1 MKTLLKL
8 ITATGILFSLA
19 LAQNKSYNSLA
30 LDGEYKGKNLLI
42 KNPYGKGGIGF
53 CVYEVKVN
61 GKTTKDEINATM
73 FQVKLDELGLKL
85 GDKLRVEMLFY
96 DSCVQGASP
105 MIMTLGAIK
114 RGNDKEVKMV
124 IDGKFMWTNLFLT
137 NPKTDGK
144 NYSITEIKVNDKVL
158 PLNLKADVVEINLT
172 ALGLQKND
180 PLKDGQELII
190 EINYQN
196 GFDPIIL
203 NPEAMN

>member
-1 MKTLLKL
+1 MKTLIKL
-8 ITATGILFSLA
+8 VTATGVLFSLVF
-19 LAQNKSYNSLA
+19 AQEKSHNSLA
-30 LDGEYKGKNLLI
+30 IEGEYKGKNLLI
-42 KNPYGKGGIGF
+42 KNPYGKGGVGF
-53 CVYEVKVN
+53 CVYQVKVN
-61 GKTTKDEINATM
+61 GKTTRDEINATM

-85 GDKLRVEMLFY
+85 GDKLRVEMLFH

-124 IDGKFMWTNLFLT
+124 IDGKFMWANLFVT

-144 NYSITEIKVNDKVL
+144 NSSISEIKVNNKVL
-158 PLNLKADVVEINLT
+158 ALNLKADVVEINLT
-172 ALGLQKND
+172 ALGLQKEN

-196 GFDPIIL
+196 GFDPIII
-203 NPEAMN
+203 NPEAVN

>member
-1 MKTLLKL
+1 MKVFLYF
-8 ITATGILFSLA
+8 ITTTSILFSLA
-19 LAQNKSYNSLA
+19 FAQGKSQNSLA
-30 LDGEYKGKNLLI
+30 IEGEYKGKNLLI

-61 GKTTKDEINATM
+61 GKTTRDEINATM
-73 FQVKLDELGLKL
+73 FQLKLDELGLKL
-85 GDKLRVEMLFY
+85 GDKLRVEMLFH
-96 DSCVQGASP
+96 DSCVQSASP

-114 RGNDKEVKMV
+114 RGNDKEVKMI

-144 NYSITEIKVNDKVL
+144 TYSITEIKVNDKVL
-158 PLNLKADVVEINLT
+158 ALNLKADVVEINLT

-180 PLKDGQELII
+180 PLTDGQELII

-203 NPEAMN
+203 NPEAVN